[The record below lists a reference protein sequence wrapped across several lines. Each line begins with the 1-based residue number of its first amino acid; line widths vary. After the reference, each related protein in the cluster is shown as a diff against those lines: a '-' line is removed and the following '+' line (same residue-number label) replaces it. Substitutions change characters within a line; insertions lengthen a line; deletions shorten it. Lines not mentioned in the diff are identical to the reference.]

1 MTAGAKDVPFKRILL
16 TGGCGF
22 VGRHLLAVLLPRL
35 GADAKVFLATLTPG
49 SDRPDVD
56 EIPFDLRDPH
66 SIAHAVQLA
75 RPDLVIH
82 LAAQASVAQAAGDRA
97 MTWDVN
103 LGGTLALAKAIAS
116 DAPDATMLFASSA
129 ALYGDAFR
137 DGPVSESTVPQ
148 PRSVYDRTK
157 YASEMALGDVLPDSA
172 RLIVARPS
180 NHSGPGQDHRFV
192 IPSLAAQIHAVDLG
206 QASVVKVGNL
216 YPARDFIDV
225 RDVIDAYLA
234 LLSVASTLPNRSV
247 FNISSGAVVTIQ
259 ELLDRLKRIGQS
271 GAIIEQ
277 DPQRMRADEIETAAI
292 DSYALRATT
301 GWAPTRSIDDMLQA
315 IWQDLRSP

>member
-1 MTAGAKDVPFKRILL
+1 MTAGATSLPFKRILL

-22 VGRHLLAVLLPRL
+22 VGRHLQAALLPRL

-49 SDRPDVD
+49 SEQGDVE
-56 EIPFDLRDPH
+56 EIAFDLRDPL
-66 SIAHAVQLA
+66 SIAEAVGLA

-103 LGGTLALAKAIAS
+103 LGGTLALAKAIAR

-137 DGPVSESTVPQ
+137 NGEVTEATVPQ

-157 YASEMALGDVLPDSA
+157 YASEMALSDVLPDSA
-172 RLIVARPS
+172 RLIIARPS
-180 NHSGPGQDHRFV
+180 NHSGPGQDNRFV
-192 IPSLAAQIHAVDLG
+192 IPSLAAQIRAVDLG

-216 YPARDFIDV
+216 FPARDFIDV

-234 LLSVASTLPNRSV
+234 LLSVAGTLPNRSV
-247 FNISSGAVVTIQ
+247 FNIASGSLVTIE

-271 GAIIEQ
+271 GAVIEQ
-277 DPQRMRADEIETAAI
+277 DPQRMRADEIEKAAI
-292 DSYALRATT
+292 DSSALRAAT

-315 IWQDLRSP
+315 IWHDLRSP